1 MELKIKIGKK
11 GIVTG
16 LILLI
21 LLAVYNVLY
30 FVIPFDRTLSNGA
43 YWLTYG
49 FTTFFII
56 FMAVVVFI
64 GFHDK
69 DIKSRVM
76 GIPVVYLG
84 YSVLCTQFVIDAIVM
99 GVGNF
104 FEIKTWI
111 PLIVEVLLLAF
122 FLISLIARTAYK
134 DTIAKI
140 DNQKQRKAYITELRI
155 QLESMLNSV
164 SNEEVKKEL
173 AKLCETVKYTDPVSY
188 KEVED
193 IEDDISYKVEEL
205 SKSISNGDSNK
216 SLEIIGLV
224 FNLVNERKLKLMAR
238 K

>member
-11 GIVTG
+11 GIITG

-30 FVIPFDRTLSNGA
+30 FAIPFDRSHSNGA
-43 YWLTYG
+43 FWLTYG

-76 GIPVVYLG
+76 GIPVIYLG
-84 YSVLCTQFVIDAIVM
+84 YSILCIQFVIDAVVM

-111 PLIVEVLLLAF
+111 PVIVEVLLLAF

-140 DNQKQRKAYITELRI
+140 DSQKQRKAYITELRI

-164 SNEEVKKEL
+164 TNEEVKKEL
-173 AKLCETVKYTDPVSY
+173 EKLCETVKYTDPVSY

-193 IEDDISYKVEEL
+193 IEDEISNNVEKLKVVIGDGDSVKVNEL
-205 SKSISNGDSNK
+205 IKSIS
-216 SLEIIGLV
+216 
-224 FNLVNERKLKLMAR
+224 NLVNERKLRLKAR
-238 K
+238 R